1 MRRLSSNFR
10 LSHSNKSKLCVR
22 ATLSVRTTGTVCMYS
37 VEVGKDDVVLSLV
50 SKVCSPQTASA
61 TIATVDKSMSSLRI
75 GDESEVQ
82 GTNKISTL
90 LAQSAERSGATD
102 EEKAEVQRWLKAS
115 ETTIDEELLLDLNTY
130 LAQQT
135 FLVGH
140 DWTVADLV
148 LFARL
153 HPAVSRWDAGKQSE
167 YCHITR
173 WFDHIQHFDS
183 ISSHDVLP
191 TLELINKFDK
201 TVTVAIKKAAPKES
215 IKKDPTKATP
225 SSSATAP
232 QQAKKEKKAKE
243 SKPAATPVE
252 LSPSLISFK
261 VGHIQK
267 AILHPDAD
275 SLYVSTVDLGEAEPR
290 TVVSGLVKYIPLEAM
305 QGRRVVCVCNLKP
318 AAMRG
323 IKSSAM
329 VLAASP
335 KMTEGQA
342 KDIVELV
349 TPPGSS
355 QPGDILSF
363 AGFEGEPEA
372 QLNPKKKIFETLQ
385 VGFTSTEQLEVA
397 YNDILQGSQKSGK
410 LVNSKGETCT
420 VQTLIDASI
429 R

>member
-1 MRRLSSNFR
+1 M
-10 LSHSNKSKLCVR
+10 
-22 ATLSVRTTGTVCMYS
+22 TSVQLA
-37 VEVGKDDVVLSLV
+37 KDDVILSLL
-50 SKVCSPQTASA
+50 SKNFPQAKIT
-61 TIATVDKSMSSLRI
+61 TVDNAMSSLTLEDQSTI
-75 GDESEVQ
+75 S
-82 GTNKISTL
+82 GTNTISTL
-90 LAQSAERSGATD
+90 LANSAGRSGTS
-102 EEKAEVQRWLKAS
+102 EIEKAEVQQWLSVSA
-115 ETTIDEELLLDLNTY
+115 TPVDEARLLQLNTY

-135 FLVGH
+135 FLVGN

-148 LFARL
+148 SHARL
-153 HPAVSRWDAGKQSE
+153 HSTISKWTVKEQSE

-173 WFDHIQHFDS
+173 WFNHIQHFENVES
-183 ISSHDVLP
+183 YGELP
-191 TLELINKFDK
+191 TVDLTQKFDK
-201 TVTVAIKKAAPKES
+201 SATVAIKKGAPKES
-215 IKKDPTKATP
+215 IPKDTTKAEP
-225 SSSATAP
+225 SQPATTP
-232 QQAKKEKKAKE
+232 QQAKKDKKEKAKE
-243 SKPAATPVE
+243 AKSTAAAPVA

-267 AILHPDAD
+267 AVLHPDAD
-275 SLYVSTVDLGEAEPR
+275 SLYVSTVDLGESEPR

-335 KMTEGQA
+335 KVGVGET

-349 TPPGSS
+349 TPPESS
-355 QPGDILSF
+355 KPGDVLSF

-372 QLNPKKKIFETLQ
+372 QLNPKKKIFETIQ

-397 YNDILQGSQKSGK
+397 YNDIAEGRNKTGK
-410 LVNSKGETCT
+410 LVNAQGEVCT
-420 VQTLIDASI
+420 VQSLIGASI